1 MILNLRLLR
10 LCTIVC
16 SKSVDFHFQWCGSTL
31 HQKLVSVDIFFK
43 VNDVVQVRHL
53 ITFLQRGALLSLF
66 WKHVELKTKVSV
78 LFKQAFKEFF
88 LHSPFLIF
96 LLSYAL
102 KIPLL
107 WFQKFQ
113 KVSVINTYG

>member
-1 MILNLRLLR
+1 M
-10 LCTIVC
+10 
-16 SKSVDFHFQWCGSTL
+16 
-31 HQKLVSVDIFFK
+31 
-43 VNDVVQVRHL
+43 
-53 ITFLQRGALLSLF
+53 
-66 WKHVELKTKVSV
+66 KTKVSV

-113 KVSVINTYG
+113 KVAVINTYG